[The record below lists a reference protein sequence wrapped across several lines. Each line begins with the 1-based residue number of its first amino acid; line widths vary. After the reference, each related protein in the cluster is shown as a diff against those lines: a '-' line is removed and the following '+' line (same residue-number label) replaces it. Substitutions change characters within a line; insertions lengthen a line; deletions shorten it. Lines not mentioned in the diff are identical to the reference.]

1 VETWL
6 ATFLSKFTYLAIVG
20 VLTAAG
26 VGAPVS
32 EDLVLLLSGALA
44 AKGVTRFWPTL
55 AAGFVGVLIGDGLIH
70 RWGAKLGPK
79 AYSSRLV
86 QRLLSPQRQA
96 QVRDHYARHGM
107 LTVVVGRHT
116 PGLRTAIFFLAGAS
130 GLPRW
135 KFLLADAVS
144 AAFTVPVVV
153 TLGYQFA
160 AHLDEL
166 RARMHHIEW
175 MAGSV
180 VAAAALVWLFFRWR
194 GKTRRATAAADARAC
209 SGAAAADA
217 KACSG
222 PERGA
227 KQGGLSQEG
236 AAASATESAPASAT
250 EERER

>member
-1 VETWL
+1 MESWL
-6 ATFLSKFTYLAIVG
+6 AAFLSKFTYLAIVG

-26 VGAPVS
+26 IGAPIS

-44 AKGVTRFWPTL
+44 AKGVTWFWPTL

-79 AYSSRLV
+79 AYSTRLV
-86 QRLLSPQRQA
+86 QRFLSPQRQA

-107 LTVVVGRHT
+107 LTVMVGRHT

-135 KFLLADAVS
+135 KFLLADALS
-144 AAFTVPVVV
+144 AAITVPVVV
-153 TLGYQFA
+153 ALGYQFA

-175 MAGSV
+175 IAGGV

-194 GKTRRATAAADARAC
+194 GKARSAAA
-209 SGAAAADA
+209 SADA
-217 KACSG
+217 KA
-222 PERGA
+222 RGA
-227 KQGGLSQEG
+227 LGSGDTEGGR
-236 AAASATESAPASAT
+236 APVNATE
-250 EERER
+250 READRGRVP

>member
-1 VETWL
+1 VEKTWL
-6 ATFLSKFTYLAIVG
+6 ATLLLRFTYLAIVS

-44 AKGVTRFWPTL
+44 AKGVTRFLPTL
-55 AAGFVGVLIGDGLIH
+55 AAGFLGVLIGDGLIH

-144 AAFTVPVVV
+144 AAFTVPLVV

-175 MAGSV
+175 IAGGV
-180 VAAAALVWLFFRWR
+180 VVAAALVWLFFRWR
-194 GKTRRATAAADARAC
+194 GKSRQAAAAADAYAKAC
-209 SGAAAADA
+209 SGAADADA

-222 PERGA
+222 AARGETE
-227 KQGGLSQEG
+227 GGLAQEG
-236 AAASATESAPASAT
+236 PPASAT
-250 EERER
+250 EKGER